1 MEMLKKFGV
10 FFVFMFVALA
20 VLNRIKIK
28 VPVIKQVLGE

>member
-20 VLNRIKIK
+20 ILNRIKVK
-28 VPVIKQVLGE
+28 APVVKQVLGE